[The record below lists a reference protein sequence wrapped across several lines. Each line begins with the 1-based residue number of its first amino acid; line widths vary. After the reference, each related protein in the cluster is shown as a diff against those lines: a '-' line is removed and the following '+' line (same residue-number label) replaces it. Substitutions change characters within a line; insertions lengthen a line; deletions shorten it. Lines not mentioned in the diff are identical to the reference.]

1 MKIECLV
8 KREGGST
15 VELFG
20 KTYAFKPQPDGAHV
34 AEIED
39 ADAQDRFLSIAE
51 GYRVY
56 RPGRAAAPAPEKPKA
71 PKVATALLLGSDNHP
86 DPISINGTDHR
97 LGDIVA
103 AAHAASGMTAD
114 DWNALPADEREALID
129 EQCDLIADGAI
140 APATT
145 AEPVADRESLAAQYK
160 AKFGKAPHGK
170 WSAEKIAEELAK
182 AE

>member
-8 KREGGST
+8 KRNGGST
-15 VELFG
+15 VELWG
-20 KTYAFKPQPDGAHV
+20 KEYHFLPQPDGAHV
-34 AEIED
+34 AEVDD
-39 ADAQDRFLSIAE
+39 ADAQDRFLSIAD
-51 GYRVY
+51 GYRLY
-56 RPGRAAAPAPEKPKA
+56 RPGRAGATVPAPEKPKPVA
-71 PKVATALLLGSDNHP
+71 PPLLGSSSHP
-86 DPISINGTDHR
+86 DPISINGADHA

-129 EQCDLIADGAI
+129 EQCDLIADGAS
-140 APATT
+140 APAAT